1 MLLAIFLHNIMFI
14 LTILTD
20 EWRDVISERKKR
32 IFGKG
37 NVDQIIQ
44 GKSNNSDKTFPN
56 LFSISRFGV

>member
-1 MLLAIFLHNIMFI
+1 MFI

-44 GKSNNSDKTFPN
+44 GKSNNSDKTFPLTEN
-56 LFSISRFGV
+56 DF